1 MKDNGNRL
9 IGKLPPHLLEQAVF
23 RHRGATLPEVLVG
36 PGVGEDASLIR
47 WGNAP
52 FLAVSSDPIVGASK
66 GAGKLLVHINANDIA
81 CKGGDPLYF
90 VVTLIIP
97 AALGV
102 EFVDAVMSEI
112 SQACSNIGAAVVG
125 GHTELTSKYDRPV
138 LVGAMMGPTSFC
150 YRATDIVS
158 GDVVIATK
166 HAALEGMSILA
177 HDRPD
182 LLGAILSEE
191 EIAEVRSWASQI
203 SVLNEARALRDI
215 ARFMHDPTE
224 GGLFGG
230 LAEICRLSELDVSLD
245 PECIPV
251 SPLTQ
256 RVRRVLG
263 FDVHHMISSGMLV
276 AVTPAERENE
286 ALRRLSESGIQ
297 ARVIGRMVPQGTGT
311 YLGDGEELW
320 RIIDLPAAPL
330 GPVDGGAVFR

>member
-1 MKDNGNRL
+1 MKDDGNTL
-9 IGKLPPHLLEQAVF
+9 VGKLPPNLLERAVF

-66 GAGKLLVHINANDIA
+66 GAGNLLVHINANDIA

-90 VVTLIIP
+90 VATLIIP

-102 EFVDAVMSEI
+102 EFVDSVMSEI
-112 SQACSNIGAAVVG
+112 SQACSDIGAAVVG

-138 LVGAMMGPTSFC
+138 LVGAMIGPTSFC
-150 YRATDIVS
+150 YRATDIVP

-166 HAALEGMSILA
+166 HVALEGMSILA

-203 SVLNEARALRDI
+203 SVLDEARALRDI

-230 LAEICRLSELDVSLD
+230 LAEICRLCELDVLLD
-245 PECIPV
+245 RERVPL
-251 SPLTQ
+251 SPLTE
-256 RVRRVLG
+256 RVRRALG
-263 FDVHHMISSGMLV
+263 FDAHHMISSGVLV
-276 AVTPAERENE
+276 AVAPAEREAE
-286 ALRRLSESGIQ
+286 ALRRLSESGIPAQ
-297 ARVIGRMVPQGTGT
+297 TIGRMVPQGAGT

-320 RIIDLPAAPL
+320 RIIDLPSPPLNSVHEGAAN
-330 GPVDGGAVFR
+330 R